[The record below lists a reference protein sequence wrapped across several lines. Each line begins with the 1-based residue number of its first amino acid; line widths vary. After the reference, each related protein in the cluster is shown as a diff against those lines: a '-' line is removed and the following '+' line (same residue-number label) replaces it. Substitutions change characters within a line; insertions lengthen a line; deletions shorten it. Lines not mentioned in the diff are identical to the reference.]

1 MRNRIALSIL
11 LFIVS
16 YILFLFLWLHFKG
29 LYGEL
34 VTNLGARSA
43 ALVTG
48 SVVEK
53 VVFQDEKA
61 TVDFI
66 YQALTARGPANL
78 HFDAVLFVSKYS
90 YNLPLTLAIIV
101 ALFPLVKWRS
111 RILIES
117 LFLVL
122 VIHFIYVLTYCNLQ
136 IYYALVKSGV
146 KGLWKP
152 EQFFWEFSWAF
163 VNAMVIRFEPFLIG
177 IFLWFRSRTKR
188 RRQEEKQKGPFK
200 GALENPSE

>member
-1 MRNRIALSIL
+1 MRNRILLSIL

-16 YILFLFLWLHFKG
+16 YILFLFLWLHFKN
-29 LYGEL
+29 LYGVF

-48 SVVEK
+48 SVVERAF
-53 VVFQDEKA
+53 FQDEKA

-78 HFDAVLFVSKYS
+78 HFGAVLFVSKYS

-101 ALFPLVKWRS
+101 ALFPLVKWRF
-111 RILIES
+111 RALLES

-122 VIHFIYVLTYCNLQ
+122 IIHFIYVFTYCNLQ
-136 IYYALVKSGV
+136 TYYALVKSGV

-177 IFLWFRSRTKR
+177 IFLWFRSRANKKG
-188 RRQEEKQKGPFK
+188 RQEEKQKGPLK
-200 GALENPSE
+200 GP